1 MYLLS
6 LMMCKLKTSI
16 FLFRELGVEIE
27 PSDIVSWLDSDVD
40 ESGVQMYTDDEIC
53 ELVSQSSD
61 EIEPEVEEDKQ
72 EDEEEPCPVTNSDAA
87 EVLTGV

>member
-1 MYLLS
+1 
-6 LMMCKLKTSI
+6 
-16 FLFRELGVEIE
+16 
-27 PSDIVSWLDSDVD
+27 
-40 ESGVQMYTDDEIC
+40 MYTDDEIC

-61 EIEPEVEEDKQ
+61 EIEPAVEEDKQ